1 LCQKRK
7 RGTTYKK
14 NPNTKKRR
22 YPMRHSIII
31 DSLPQAF
38 KVIKEMNLNTDQ
50 DDSDYRTAGRR
61 SLETILEGRMQERIS
76 FYLDEMSRL
85 GEADRRNGY
94 FSRHLVTELGDIE
107 LHIPRTRHFSPIR
120 IVRAYARRAP
130 HIDRMILACFV
141 LGISTRKVATAL
153 LPVLGEP
160 VSAATV
166 SRVAKSLDTVV
177 AAFHRRPITRQYR
190 FLIFDGVV
198 LKRKTGAGSV
208 KRVVLVALGITPEG
222 RKEVIDFAIAPGE
235 SQGAWENFLT
245 DLYRRG
251 LNEETVA
258 MIVTDGGKGLLA
270 ALPMVYP
277 KIPIQRC
284 WAHKSRNVLTYV
296 RKADR
301 EAVKDDLHAIQY
313 ASGIKKAQMAIGAF
327 ARRWKQIYP
336 RAVSCLLAD
345 EEDLLSFFQIKDSSW
360 WSQVRTTNAIERRF
374 REVRRR
380 TRPMGVFSDRTSMER
395 ILYAVFSYENLR
407 QGVATPFLAVTQ
419 NS

>member
-1 LCQKRK
+1 
-7 RGTTYKK
+7 
-14 NPNTKKRR
+14 
-22 YPMRHSIII
+22 MRNNVVIT
-31 DSLPQAF
+31 SLPQAF
-38 KVIKEMNLNTDQ
+38 QVIKEMNLESDQ
-50 DDSDYRTAGRR
+50 NDSDYRCAGRQ
-61 SLETILEGRMQERIS
+61 SLEMILEERMQERIS

-85 GEADRRNGY
+85 GASDRRNGY

-107 LHIPRTRHFSPIR
+107 LAVPRTRHFSPIR

-130 HIDRMILACFV
+130 HIDRMILTCFV

-160 VSAATV
+160 VSATTV
-166 SRVAKSLDTVV
+166 SRVAKSLDMAV
-177 AAFHRRPITRQYR
+177 AAFHRRAIKRQYR

-208 KRVVLVALGITPEG
+208 KRVVLVVLGITPEG
-222 RKEVIDFAIAPGE
+222 RKEVIDFSIAPGE
-235 SQGAWENFLT
+235 SQDAWESFLT
-245 DLYRRG
+245 DLYKRG
-251 LNEETVA
+251 LTEEGLEL
-258 MIVTDGGKGLLA
+258 IVTDGGKGLLA

-284 WAHKSRNVLTYV
+284 WAHKSRNVLNYV
-296 RKADR
+296 RKTETD
-301 EAVKDDLHAIQY
+301 AVKNDLHTIQY

-327 ARRWKQIYP
+327 VRRWKDRYP
-336 RAVSCLLAD
+336 KAVSCLLND
-345 EEDLLSFFQIKDSSW
+345 EEHLLSFFQVTDKNL
-360 WSQVRTTNAIERRF
+360 WSQIRTTNAIERRF

-380 TRPMGVFSDRTSMER
+380 TRPMGVFSDKTSMER

-407 QGVATPFLAVTQ
+407 QGVATPFLLVTQ

>member
-1 LCQKRK
+1 
-7 RGTTYKK
+7 
-14 NPNTKKRR
+14 
-22 YPMRHSIII
+22 MRHKVVIT
-31 DSLPQAF
+31 SLPQAYE
-38 KVIKEMNLNTDQ
+38 VIKEMNLDHNQ
-50 DDSDYRTAGRR
+50 NDSDYRCAGRQ
-61 SLETILEGRMQERIS
+61 SLENILEERMQDRIS
-76 FYLDEMSRL
+76 YYLEEMARL
-85 GEADRRNGY
+85 GASDRRNGY

-107 LHIPRTRHFSPIR
+107 LAVPRTRHFSPIR
-120 IVRAYARRAP
+120 IVKAYARRAP

-160 VSAATV
+160 VSATTV

-177 AAFHRRPITRQYR
+177 AAFHQRPIKRLYR
-190 FLIFDGVV
+190 FLIVDGVV

-222 RKEVIDFAIAPGE
+222 KKEVIDFSIAPGE
-235 SQGAWENFLT
+235 SQEAWERFLT
-245 DLYRRG
+245 DLYKRG
-251 LNEETVA
+251 LTEEGLEL
-258 MIVTDGGKGLLA
+258 IVSDGGKGLLA

-277 KIPIQRC
+277 KIPLQRC
-284 WAHKSRNVLTYV
+284 WAHKSRNVLNYI
-296 RKADR
+296 RKTDR
-301 EAVKDDLHAIQY
+301 EAVKYDLYAIQY
-313 ASGIKKAQMAIGAF
+313 ASGSKKAQIAIGAF
-327 ARRWKQIYP
+327 VRRWRDIYP
-336 RAVSCLLAD
+336 KAVACLLAD
-345 EEDLLSFFQIKDSSW
+345 EEHLVSFFKVKNTSLWPQI
-360 WSQVRTTNAIERRF
+360 RTTNAIERRF